1 MTLIGRAGTVLHM
14 NENKRIQYLIETTQ
28 DDIYCSL
35 LDSGLVPSEAY
46 NLVFT
51 SNAVVW
57 NDVLVK
63 AEWIEPVDEDLI
75 ADNVFA

>member
-1 MTLIGRAGTVLHM
+1 M

-46 NLVFT
+46 NLVF
-51 SNAVVW
+51 SSDAVVW
-57 NDVLVK
+57 NDVL
-63 AEWIEPVDEDLI
+63 ATSEWIEPVDEELT